1 MDVSLVNATLENMEL
16 LAGVSIPQQQNQ
28 YVNFELSAVGYEI
41 AGNPWAFIILAD
53 GCVAGYL
60 CCDELQG
67 GELMIKKFVVGAEFQ
82 RRGIG
87 SAALELLRAAA
98 REAGCR
104 EIYLS
109 VAADNSP
116 RRTSI
121 PGAVSRWM
129 KAAVRSKV
137 AGSAVIFFLI
147 NKHYMLFASQ
157 F

>member
-87 SAALELLRAAA
+87 CAEQ
-98 REAGCR
+98 GCWLCR
-104 EIYLS
+104 DI
-109 VAADNSP
+109 
-116 RRTSI
+116 
-121 PGAVSRWM
+121 
-129 KAAVRSKV
+129 
-137 AGSAVIFFLI
+137 
-147 NKHYMLFASQ
+147 LFD
-157 F
+157 

>member
-98 REAGCR
+98 REAGFR

-116 RRTSI
+116 AQDFYTRRGFSLDESGCAEQGCWLCRDI
-121 PGAVSRWM
+121 
-129 KAAVRSKV
+129 
-137 AGSAVIFFLI
+137 
-147 NKHYMLFASQ
+147 LFD
-157 F
+157 

>member
-1 MDVSLVNATLENMEL
+1 MSLSRNN
-16 LAGVSIPQQQNQ
+16 
-28 YVNFELSAVGYEI
+28 NFELSAVGYEI

-104 EIYLS
+104 QF
-109 VAADNSP
+109 
-116 RRTSI
+116 
-121 PGAVSRWM
+121 PGAGILYPAW
-129 KAAVRSKV
+129 
-137 AGSAVIFFLI
+137 FL
-147 NKHYMLFASQ
+147 LG
-157 F
+157 

>member
-16 LAGVSIPQQQNQ
+16 LAGISIPQQQNQ

-67 GELMIKKFVVGAEFQ
+67 GELQ

-104 EIYLS
+104 EIFLS

-116 RRTSI
+116 AQDFYTRRGFSLDESGCAEQGCWLCRDI
-121 PGAVSRWM
+121 
-129 KAAVRSKV
+129 
-137 AGSAVIFFLI
+137 
-147 NKHYMLFASQ
+147 LFD
-157 F
+157 